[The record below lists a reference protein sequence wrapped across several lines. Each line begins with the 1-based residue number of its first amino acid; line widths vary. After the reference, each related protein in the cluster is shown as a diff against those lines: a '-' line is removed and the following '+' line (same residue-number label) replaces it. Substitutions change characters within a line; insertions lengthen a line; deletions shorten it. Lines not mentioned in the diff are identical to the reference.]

1 MNKSN
6 SYLGTEP
13 VGRLLLRLAIPSV
26 VAQIINMLYN
36 VVDRIYIGHIPDIG
50 GLALTGIGVCAPIL
64 YLIPALASLVS
75 FGSSAR
81 ASMSMGANDYPKAE
95 KILGNTATLLVLISI
110 IETALTLIFAR
121 PMLFSFGAS
130 SETIDYA
137 QSYINIYII
146 GSIFVSLTLGLNTF
160 ITAQGFAKVSMLT
173 VTIGAVCNIIL
184 DPIFIYGFDMGVR
197 GAALA
202 TVISQAISAAW
213 VLRFLFGK
221 KTVLRLRSINFRPDM
236 KLMLPCIALGL
247 SPCIMQSTES
257 ILNICFNSSLL
268 KYGGDTAVGAMTI
281 LSTIMQCTFL
291 VLTGLTQGAQPI
303 ISYNFGA
310 KNARR
315 VKDTFRLL
323 FIVCVI
329 FTICIWALIMLFPGA
344 IARLLTSNVE
354 LQEFAAWAMR
364 IYCAGFIVFGI
375 QVSCQQTFIGIG
387 NAKSSI
393 FLAILRK
400 LILLIP
406 LIYILPNF
414 LENKVFAVYL
424 AEPVADV
431 LAVATTATM
440 FFMQFRKAMRKIS
453 EQE

>member
-1 MNKSN
+1 
-6 SYLGTEP
+6 
-13 VGRLLLRLAIPSV
+13 
-26 VAQIINMLYN
+26 
-36 VVDRIYIGHIPDIG
+36 
-50 GLALTGIGVCAPIL
+50 
-64 YLIPALASLVS
+64 
-75 FGSSAR
+75 
-81 ASMSMGANDYPKAE
+81 
-95 KILGNTATLLVLISI
+95 
-110 IETALTLIFAR
+110 
-121 PMLFSFGAS
+121 MLFSFGAS